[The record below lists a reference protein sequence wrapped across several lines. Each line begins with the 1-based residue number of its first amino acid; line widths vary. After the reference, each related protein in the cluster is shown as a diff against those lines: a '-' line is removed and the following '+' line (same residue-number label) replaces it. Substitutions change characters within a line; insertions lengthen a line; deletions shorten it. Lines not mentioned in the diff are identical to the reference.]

1 MLKSHQ
7 VNDQVALRDRRV
19 SPERS
24 SSAVSF
30 RLSLLTLHIRPESD
44 IAGATL
50 HVYEKGSGAAIRQ
63 QDEKP
68 LLDRQVI
75 WANTRRKI
83 HIDD

>member
-1 MLKSHQ
+1 M
-7 VNDQVALRDRRV
+7 
-19 SPERS
+19 
-24 SSAVSF
+24 
-30 RLSLLTLHIRPESD
+30 RPESD
-44 IAGATL
+44 IAGENP

-75 WANTRRKI
+75 WANTRRTI

>member
-1 MLKSHQ
+1 M
-7 VNDQVALRDRRV
+7 
-19 SPERS
+19 
-24 SSAVSF
+24 
-30 RLSLLTLHIRPESD
+30 RPESD
-44 IAGATL
+44 IAGENP